1 MAVFLVQISLQKS
14 VSASNRHLFSPPSLV
29 IMMKISKPYL
39 DELFMLHLSVVY
51 NSLQNGFNLPVPS
64 LKASSQYQY
73 SWLYT
78 SERAL
83 MLVDLFQDQLE

>member
-1 MAVFLVQISLQKS
+1 MALFVVQISLQKS
-14 VSASNRHLFSPPSLV
+14 FSPSNRHLFPPLSLV

-39 DELFMLHLSVVY
+39 DELYMLHLSVVY
-51 NSLQNGFNLPVPS
+51 NSLQNAIYWYQI

>member
-1 MAVFLVQISLQKS
+1 
-14 VSASNRHLFSPPSLV
+14 
-29 IMMKISKPYL
+29 
-39 DELFMLHLSVVY
+39 MLHLSVVY
-51 NSLQNGFNLPVPS
+51 NSLQNAIYWYQI